1 VGECSFWYRPTRVV
15 PDQRPLNGRCRCIQ
29 VNFWLAGSLE
39 PPVKNWRVLL
49 EQIFT
54 DCNAIAT
61 DNHQIGYTE
70 KVLEII
76 VVLPRPF
83 L

>member
-1 VGECSFWYRPTRVV
+1 MLVWLSVCTGQPA
-15 PDQRPLNGRCRCIQ
+15 
-29 VNFWLAGSLE
+29 LAGSLE
-39 PPVKNWRVLL
+39 PPVKNWRFLL

>member
-1 VGECSFWYRPTRVV
+1 LGLFCHRHLSCLFFH
-15 PDQRPLNGRCRCIQ
+15 NSKNHSMAIIQ

-54 DCNAIAT
+54 DCSAIAT